1 MKVRFAVLADY
12 VNVTQEGKINILGV
26 FDFIYAAQFP
36 TNHHEMQLVMRFE
49 ADITERGQQKELQ
62 VLLID
67 QQGEKV
73 LELNG
78 RMTIGD
84 AKPGDLLLFN
94 QVLTFRNI
102 AFKNEGD
109 YQFDI
114 YVDGALKSNV
124 QLKVVAPPDQHKI

>member
-1 MKVRFAVLADY
+1 MNVRFAVLADY
-12 VNVTQEGKINILGV
+12 VNVTQQGKLNILGV

-36 TNHHEMQLVMRFE
+36 TNLHEMQLVMRFE
-49 ADITERGQQKELQ
+49 ADISERGQQKELQ

-84 AKPGDLLLFN
+84 AKPGDLLLYN
-94 QVLTFRNI
+94 HVLTFRNI
-102 AFKNEGD
+102 AFQNEGD

-114 YVDGALKSNV
+114 YVDGTQKSRV
-124 QLKVVAPPDQHKI
+124 QLKVLTSPDQHKI